1 MIKKNKSKKA
11 VTLVEL
17 VIVLSLMSI
26 VTMLV
31 FNFVSISQRQSKS
44 LEIKQELQH
53 DGNMISESMMKN
65 ILHCKSIEKVEGVNP
80 SSINDN
86 SIKSITVNLNGK
98 GYLSSKPSITNVE
111 QVEYRLVG
119 KELKLIAW
127 QRVNSTDTNLTERE
141 IQTIVKNVKE
151 IKIVNKDILS
161 QLASKPLDSTEV
173 KEEIK
178 KQKGINLEILLEK
191 EGIVHKHTF
200 ELNLRNS
207 D

>member
-1 MIKKNKSKKA
+1 M
-11 VTLVEL
+11 
-17 VIVLSLMSI
+17 
-26 VTMLV
+26 
-31 FNFVSISQRQSKS
+31 
-44 LEIKQELQH
+44 
-53 DGNMISESMMKN
+53 
-65 ILHCKSIEKVEGVNP
+65 P
-80 SSINDN
+80 
-86 SIKSITVNLNGK
+86 
-98 GYLSSKPSITNVE
+98 SKPSVTNVE
-111 QVEYRLVG
+111 QVEYRIVG

-127 QRVNSTDTNLTERE
+127 KSGSPNLIEEE

-161 QLASKPLDSTEV
+161 QLVSKPLNSTEV

-200 ELNLRNS
+200 ELNLRNA

>member
-31 FNFVSISQRQSKS
+31 FNFVSISQRQSKN

-80 SSINDN
+80 SS
-86 SIKSITVNLNGK
+86 
-98 GYLSSKPSITNVE
+98 
-111 QVEYRLVG
+111 
-119 KELKLIAW
+119 
-127 QRVNSTDTNLTERE
+127 
-141 IQTIVKNVKE
+141 
-151 IKIVNKDILS
+151 
-161 QLASKPLDSTEV
+161 
-173 KEEIK
+173 
-178 KQKGINLEILLEK
+178 
-191 EGIVHKHTF
+191 
-200 ELNLRNS
+200 
-207 D
+207 

>member
-80 SSINDN
+80 SSINNN
-86 SIKSITVNLNGK
+86 SIKSITINLNGE
-98 GYLSSKPSITNVE
+98 GYLPSKPSITNVE

-127 QRVNSTDTNLTERE
+127 KSGSPNLIEEE

-200 ELNLRNS
+200 ELNLRNA

>member
-31 FNFVSISQRQSKS
+31 FNFVSISQRQSKN

-86 SIKSITVNLNGK
+86 SIKSININLNGK
-98 GYLSSKPSITNVE
+98 GYLPSKPSVTNVE
-111 QVEYRLVG
+111 QVEYRIVG

-127 QRVNSTDTNLTERE
+127 KSGSPNLIEEE

-161 QLASKPLDSTEV
+161 QLVSKPLNSTEV

-200 ELNLRNS
+200 ELNLRNA

>member
-31 FNFVSISQRQSKS
+31 FNFVSISQRQSKN

-86 SIKSITVNLNGK
+86 SIKSININLNGK
-98 GYLSSKPSITNVE
+98 GYLPSKPSVTNVE

-127 QRVNSTDTNLTERE
+127 KSGSPNLIEEE

-191 EGIVHKHTF
+191 EGISHKHTF

>member
-31 FNFVSISQRQSKS
+31 FNFVSISQRQSKN

-86 SIKSITVNLNGK
+86 SIKSININLNGK
-98 GYLSSKPSITNVE
+98 GYLPSQPSITNVE
-111 QVEYRLVG
+111 RIEYRLVNG
-119 KELKLIAW
+119 ELKLIAW
-127 QRVNSTDTNLTERE
+127 QRMNSTDTSLTERE
-141 IQTIVKNVKE
+141 VQTIVKNVKE
-151 IKIVNKDILS
+151 IKIINKDILS
-161 QLASKPLDSTEV
+161 QLASKPLNSTEV

-200 ELNLRNS
+200 ELNLRNAN
-207 D
+207 

>member
-80 SSINDN
+80 SSINNN
-86 SIKSITVNLNGK
+86 SIKSITINLNGK
-98 GYLSSKPSITNVE
+98 GYLPSKPSITNVE

>member
-31 FNFVSISQRQSKS
+31 FNFVSISQRQSKN

-86 SIKSITVNLNGK
+86 SIKSININLNGK
-98 GYLSSKPSITNVE
+98 GYLPSKPSVTNVE

-127 QRVNSTDTNLTERE
+127 KSGSPNLIEEE

-191 EGIVHKHTF
+191 EGIIHKHTF